1 MKPAARVVLVGATC
15 LALPAVADEERSAAE
30 ARAAV
35 EWVEEADAQCVMQDG
50 VLIGVRNRDRQRPL
64 RVWIER
70 WYLDVR
76 TADRGRHD
84 LPPDGAITPL
94 GCSET
99 RQGAQRW
106 TLHDAR
112 FVAPDSR

>member
-1 MKPAARVVLVGATC
+1 VRQAARVVLAGATC
-15 LALPAVADEERSAAE
+15 LALPAAADEDMAAAE

-35 EWVEEADAQCVMQDG
+35 EWVEEADAQCVMQG
-50 VLIGVRNRDRQRPL
+50 GALIGVRNRDRQRTL

-84 LPPDGAITPL
+84 LPPDGAISSL

-99 RQGAQRW
+99 RQGAQHW

-112 FVAPDSR
+112 FVAPDGR

>member
-1 MKPAARVVLVGATC
+1 MRPAARVVLAGAAC
-15 LALPAVADEERSAAE
+15 IALPAVADEQRLAA
-30 ARAAV
+30 AAHAAI
-35 EWVEEADAQCVMQDG
+35 EWVEEADAQCVMQGG

-84 LPPDGAITPL
+84 LPPDGTITPL

-112 FVAPDSR
+112 FVAPDGR